1 MKKKILLFA
10 SAILVFGLAIAV
22 YALNTSVIEQ
32 TATQSCCG
40 KGESCPMKGK
50 HSAST
55 DPASMHSNCDHKDG
69 DAACPMM
76 KDGAM
81 ADHAMKMEGKESC
94 PMMKDGAMK
103 DHSMK
108 TDGMS
113 ADHPLME
120 GKESCPMMKD
130 GAMKGHSMHGD
141 AAKASGGKDGCPC
154 CTKGMESKTTPAV

>member
-81 ADHAMKMEGKESC
+81 ADHAMKMDGKESC
-94 PMMKDGAMK
+94 PMMKDGKAHDMK
-103 DHSMK
+103 DMKSMDPK
-108 TDGMS
+108 THD
-113 ADHPLME
+113 
-120 GKESCPMMKD
+120 
-130 GAMKGHSMHGD
+130 MHKNM
-141 AAKASGGKDGCPC
+141 AATSGGKDGCPC

>member
-81 ADHAMKMEGKESC
+81 
-94 PMMKDGAMK
+94 K
-103 DHSMK
+103 DHSTK